1 MNHRVASAGKTVEYR
16 LSNQLTPDVK
26 NMIGITG
33 DPTRAD
39 YGFGVGLAVRTT
51 AGIVRM
57 RAAYASTR
65 RDRGRLSLRV
75 DCELIPHAA
84 GVLYSPRRPPT
95 RYSRIEEKGQP
106 MPSLKVSMLDAFG
119 DFRTSGL
126 ARPAAEKFAGAW
138 LACFLVMARGN
149 IFAAF
154 TFEHA
159 SLASIC
165 GIVSAAVTVGL
176 LVQMD
181 RTTDSVSRQA
191 TISAVA
197 TFVGDIFAHPSHFPP
212 QWAEPTITAAV
223 SAGIAIALWYAKR
236 WAKSSS

>member
-1 MNHRVASAGKTVEYR
+1 
-16 LSNQLTPDVK
+16 
-26 NMIGITG
+26 
-33 DPTRAD
+33 
-39 YGFGVGLAVRTT
+39 
-51 AGIVRM
+51 
-57 RAAYASTR
+57 
-65 RDRGRLSLRV
+65 
-75 DCELIPHAA
+75 
-84 GVLYSPRRPPT
+84 
-95 RYSRIEEKGQP
+95 
-106 MPSLKVSMLDAFG
+106 MPSLKVNMLDTFG
-119 DFRTSGL
+119 DCRSL

-138 LACFLVMARGN
+138 LACFLVMTRGN

-223 SAGIAIALWYAKR
+223 SASIAIALWYAKR
-236 WAKSSS
+236 WAKSSG

>member
-1 MNHRVASAGKTVEYR
+1 
-16 LSNQLTPDVK
+16 
-26 NMIGITG
+26 
-33 DPTRAD
+33 
-39 YGFGVGLAVRTT
+39 
-51 AGIVRM
+51 
-57 RAAYASTR
+57 
-65 RDRGRLSLRV
+65 
-75 DCELIPHAA
+75 
-84 GVLYSPRRPPT
+84 
-95 RYSRIEEKGQP
+95 

-181 RTTDSVSRQA
+181 RTTDSVGRQA

-212 QWAEPTITAAV
+212 QWAEPVVTAAV
-223 SAGIAIALWYAKR
+223 AAGIAIALWYARR
-236 WAKSSS
+236 WMRTAAA